1 MNILETMRKNSL
13 ESSKSKYVYKTGG
26 LDVFSKRVRYRFGC
40 SMIKPQSTWKEFD
53 AKDVNP
59 SDLINIMKNYSDMG
73 MTLYIGSDSMLYNKF
88 CVFSCIV
95 AVHSNKL
102 QIANYYFQKE
112 KLYDKKYKKLEN
124 KIMKEI
130 QISIEAAQFLKEKIP
145 SAHIEIHVDIGDTSK
160 NATRHLVDS
169 AKGWVKGM
177 GFDVKI
183 KPNSWASSVADWHTK

>member
-1 MNILETMRKNSL
+1 
-13 ESSKSKYVYKTGG
+13 
-26 LDVFSKRVRYRFGC
+26 
-40 SMIKPQSTWKEFD
+40 MIKPQCTWKEFD
-53 AKDVNP
+53 AKDVTSENIV
-59 SDLINIMKNYSDMG
+59 SIMKNYAKMG

-130 QISIEAAQFLKEKIP
+130 EISIDAAQFFREYIP
-145 SAHIEIHVDIGDTSK
+145 DAKIEIHVDIGDTYK

-169 AKGWVKGM
+169 ARGWVKGM
-177 GFDVKI
+177 GFDL
-183 KPNSWASSVADWHTK
+183 PRS